1 MGHEDLETLI
11 EFRDKQK
18 EALDYFF
25 KPYYDKQ
32 QQEKEELHNLISAKQ
47 KEVEQLLEKL
57 HQMQG
62 IQMRTFNKMNTTDVK
77 KARKQSKELRKL
89 KMSKNTVMFIETDD
103 KLKGQDVSYNED
115 CYVHEGEWQ

>member
-1 MGHEDLETLI
+1 
-11 EFRDKQK
+11 
-18 EALDYFF
+18 
-25 KPYYDKQ
+25 
-32 QQEKEELHNLISAKQ
+32 
-47 KEVEQLLEKL
+47 
-57 HQMQG
+57 
-62 IQMRTFNKMNTTDVK
+62 MRTFNKMNTTDVK